1 MSLILETVQEH
12 ARQRPDEVALM
23 DGAVSLSYGSL
34 SAEIVTLAKVLEV
47 KCRRPGAIAYCL
59 DNSAAWVVLDLAF
72 VELRRPVVPLPPF
85 FTSAQRRHVLEQAG
99 VSYLIVDRPLADE
112 NPSGSMTVCGRDIH
126 WYEYDAW
133 PVDLPPGT
141 AKITYTSGT
150 TGQPKGVCLSQEGLE
165 QVAISLVDIIGTEYA
180 GIHCAVLPLAI
191 LLENIAGLYPTLLAG
206 GCYHAPSLMK
216 LGFANTFSPDFGTL
230 VRALKSCDATSIIV
244 VPEILRGLLA
254 ALVATS
260 TSLPAMKLIAVGGA
274 KVPRALLETAE
285 AMGLPVFQGYGLSE
299 AASVVAFNTHYRNR
313 LGSVGRPLP
322 HTCIELAADGEILI
336 FQPALL
342 GYVGE
347 AAMPRVLAT
356 GDIGRFDE
364 DGFLHI
370 EGRKSNILITAFGRN
385 VAPEWVESEL
395 LSQPQIGQAIV
406 FGEGRPALGALIVP
420 SSLNV
425 TDADIAR
432 AVEQANRNLPDYARI
447 VHWAKVRPFT
457 PINGQLTDNGR
468 LKRPAIL
475 DAYHSTIAR
484 CLERK
489 GQYVSFFETLI
500 IETTPEREYLQASP
514 QIRDGLQ
521 GKISRQAYLD
531 YLAEA
536 FHHVKH
542 TVPLMTLAAQKIPPE
557 KAWLRELLG
566 HYIEEETSHEE
577 WILDDIRHVGGN
589 PDAVRHGVPRLET
602 ELMVAYAYDFV
613 GRVNPVG
620 FFGMVLV
627 LEGTSMQLASRG
639 AHALMQSLGLS
650 ESCFHYLLSHG
661 ALDIDHIKFLEN
673 LMNRIDDPSD
683 QAAIIHMAKAMF
695 ILFANVFRSIPHNA
709 EEADAT

>member
-1 MSLILETVQEH
+1 MSLILEAVREH
-12 ARQRPDEVALM
+12 ARQRPDDLALTDEVTRLSYA
-23 DGAVSLSYGSL
+23 SLSE
-34 SAEIVTLAKVLEV
+34 EIATLAKLLEV

-59 DNSAAWVVLDLAF
+59 DNSATWVVLDLAF
-72 VELRRPVVPLPPF
+72 VELRRAVVPIPPF
-85 FTSAQRRHVLEQAG
+85 FTAAQRRHVLEQAG
-99 VSYLIVDRPLADE
+99 VSYLIVDRPMAE
-112 NPSGSMTVCGRDIH
+112 EEPSGSIVACGRDIY

-180 GIHCAVLPLAI
+180 GIHCAVLPLAV
-191 LLENIAGLYPTLLAG
+191 LLENVAGLYPTLLAG
-206 GCYHAPSLMK
+206 GCYYAPALTK
-216 LGFANTFSPDFGTL
+216 IGFANPFSPDFGMLT
-230 VRALKSCDATSIIV
+230 RALKSCDATSIIV
-244 VPEILRGLLA
+244 VPELLRGLLA
-254 ALVATS
+254 ALAATS

-274 KVPRALLETAE
+274 KVPRALLEAAE

-313 LGSVGRPLP
+313 PGSVGRPLP
-322 HTCIELAADGEILI
+322 HICVELAADGEILI

-347 AAMPRVLAT
+347 EAPSRVLAT
-356 GDIGRFDE
+356 GDIGWFD
-364 DGFLHI
+364 DNGYLHI
-370 EGRKSNILITAFGRN
+370 EGRKSNVLITAFGRN

-406 FGEGRPALGALIVP
+406 FGEGHPALGALIVP
-420 SSLNV
+420 SSFNV
-425 TDADIAR
+425 TDAEIA
-432 AVEQANRNLPDYARI
+432 AAIEQANGRLPDYARI
-447 VHWAKVRPFT
+447 VHWTKVRPFT

-468 LKRPAIL
+468 LKRSAIL
-475 DAYHSTIAR
+475 TAYQSTIAC

-489 GQYVSFFETLI
+489 GQYVSFFEKLI

-536 FHHVKH
+536 FHHVRH
-542 TVPLMTLAAQKIPPE
+542 TVPLMRLAAQKMPPE
-557 KAWLRELLG
+557 KEWLREMLG
-566 HYIEEETSHEE
+566 HYIEEETGHEE
-577 WILDDIRHVGGN
+577 WILDDIRHAGGN
-589 PDAVRHGVPRLET
+589 PDAVRHGAPRFET
-602 ELMVAYAYDFV
+602 ELMVAYAYDYV

-627 LEGTSMQLASRG
+627 LEGTSTQLASRG

-650 ESCFHYLLSHG
+650 ENCFHYLLSHG
-661 ALDIDHIKFLEN
+661 ALDLDHIKFLEN
-673 LMNRIDDPSD
+673 LMNRIDDPAD
-683 QAAIIHMAKAMF
+683 QAAVVHMAKAMF

-709 EEADAT
+709 EEADAA